1 MKSTHPNEQTR
12 ARLLEHCQSYPDLQ
26 AQDVFKYLYHSALG
40 CEHLVSDE
48 QAALRY
54 IEAEYATLP
63 DSAQD
68 TIEPLDGAYSRVHLG
83 MLRHGLQPRTLARL
97 FCLSAQTEADGKALL
112 AQKLRVAQEMVQNRE
127 LLLDEADFAQKLDAW
142 RAANF
147 PAIHHS
153 EAFRTAYHPAY
164 RVVSNRYTAYLPLFA
179 AIDKLLCKGSAIVA
193 IDGGSASGKTTLA
206 SLLAQVYDCN
216 VFHTDDFFL
225 QLHRRTPKRLAE
237 IGGNLDRERFADQV
251 LRSVCKQESVKY
263 QRFDCSTQTLGERIT
278 VPHNALTVI
287 EGAYS
292 LHPSFGQYCHLAV
305 FLDVDPATQRE
316 RITKRNTPAF
326 AQRFF
331 DEWIPLENAYFSGT
345 NIRDRVDM
353 IFLARDE

>member
-1 MKSTHPNEQTR
+1 MNPTQQNEQTR
-12 ARLLEHCQSYPDLQ
+12 ALLLRHCQSYPELQ
-26 AQDVFKYLYHSALG
+26 VQDVFKYLFHSALG

-68 TIEPLDGAYSRVHLG
+68 AVEPLDGAYSRVHLG
-83 MLRHGLQPRTLARL
+83 VLRHGLYPRTLSRL
-97 FCLSAQTEADGKALL
+97 FCLSAQNEADGKTLL
-112 AQKLRVAQEMVQNRE
+112 AQKLKVAEKMVQNRE
-127 LLLDEADFAQKLDAW
+127 FPLDAAEFAQKLDAW
-142 RAANF
+142 RTAGF

-153 EAFRTAYHPAY
+153 EAFRAAYHPAY
-164 RVVSNRYTAYLPLFA
+164 RVILNRYATYLPLFTE
-179 AIDKLLCKGSAIVA
+179 IDKLLCNGNAIVA

-206 SLLAQVYDCN
+206 SLLEQVYDCN

-225 QLHRRTPKRLAE
+225 QPHQRTPERLAE
-237 IGGNLDRERFADQV
+237 IGGNLDRERFADDV
-251 LRSVCKQESVKY
+251 LRSVCMQEAVKY
-263 QRFDCSTQTLGERIT
+263 ERFDCSTQTLGELIT

-292 LHPSFGQYCHLAV
+292 LHPAFGQYYHLAV

-316 RITKRNTPAF
+316 RIIKRNAPVL

-331 DEWIPLENAYFSGT
+331 DEWIPLENAYFSGMD
-345 NIRDRVDM
+345 IRKRADL
-353 IFLARDE
+353 IL